1 VNRSPFDLV
10 VFWKQN
16 DSGIYGR
23 RSDLLVHELGG
34 ADRVRSTTHFDAP
47 LGAEALRR
55 MSESDGTDH
64 QRLVFE
70 RTTAAAAADIGER
83 FCRRTFLFDDCA
95 DPPITADELT
105 ERFGAFVAEVL
116 AARGVGAGD
125 RPTVFLVYPT
135 NRHLAALIDRFRPTV
150 VVADVVDDNR
160 TWYPAGSAQYRAL
173 TANYQQVLQR
183 SDVVL
188 ANCTG
193 VADAIGELRAD
204 VEVVPNACEPPGAH
218 GEPTTAE
225 RPDELAAL
233 DGPVIGY
240 AGNLSSRIDVGLL
253 EHVATS
259 CPDWNIVLIGS
270 THAGREAHRLRK
282 LPNVTLLGPRP
293 YDEAKRYIRSFD
305 VAIIP
310 HVDDVMTRSMQPLKA
325 YVYAS
330 LGVPVVSTPIANL
343 PDLGPAI
350 TVADDRAAFVHA
362 IGRLLATG
370 RPSLTPATRDLLR
383 QAGTRAHRP
392 RPPSAISLGRTRLM
406 KRRSRVRLSGRPRRR
421 SPTRT
426 CP

>member
-1 VNRSPFDLV
+1 VNRAPFDLV

-23 RSDLLVHELGG
+23 RSDLLVHELGCS
-34 ADRVRSTTHFDAP
+34 DRVRTTTHFDAP
-47 LGAEALRR
+47 IGADALRR
-55 MSESDGTDH
+55 MGESDGTDH

-70 RTTAAAAADIGER
+70 RTTAAAATGVGER
-83 FCRRTFLFDDCA
+83 FCRRTFVFDDRA
-95 DPPITADELT
+95 DPPITADAVT
-105 ERFGAFVAEVL
+105 ERFGDFVGEVL
-116 AARGVGAGD
+116 AERGVGGD

-135 NRHLAALIDRFRPTV
+135 NQHLPALIDRFGPTV

-160 TWYPAGSAQYRAL
+160 TWYPAGSAQHRAL
-173 TANYQQVLQR
+173 TANYREVLQR
-183 SDVVL
+183 SDVAM

-193 VADAIGELRAD
+193 VADAIAELHAG
-204 VEVVPNACEPPGAH
+204 VEVVPNACEPPDALGQPSSAD
-218 GEPTTAE
+218 PPA
-225 RPDELAAL
+225 ELAAL
-233 DGPVIGY
+233 DGPVVGY

-259 CPDWNIVLIGS
+259 SPDWNLVLIGS
-270 THAGREAHRLRK
+270 THAGREAHRLRR
-282 LPNVTLLGPRP
+282 LPNVTMLGPRP
-293 YDEAKRYIRSFD
+293 YDEAKRYISGFD

-362 IGRLLATG
+362 IGRHLATG
-370 RPSLTPATRDLLR
+370 RPGLSPATRHLLH
-383 QAGTRAHRP
+383 ANSWPVRAR
-392 RPPSAISLGRTRLM
+392 RVLALIDRALETQSAATEPG
-406 KRRSRVRLSGRPRRR
+406 
-421 SPTRT
+421 
-426 CP
+426 